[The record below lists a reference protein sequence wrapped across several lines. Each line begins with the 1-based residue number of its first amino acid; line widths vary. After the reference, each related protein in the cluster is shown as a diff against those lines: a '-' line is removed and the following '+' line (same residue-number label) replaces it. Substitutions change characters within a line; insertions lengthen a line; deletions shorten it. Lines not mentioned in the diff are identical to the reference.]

1 MDIHPH
7 ALLALGRPALTNLG
21 QTLFAEQPDHAA
33 RYLQEMG
40 YAAGEALHSAFE
52 AWLRSETGVA
62 HAADLPA
69 ESLGPSLSRFL
80 VETGWGPVEIEQ
92 LSEAVLAVDAADAP
106 EADSAAGYESP
117 SCFMM
122 GGLLADFLGR
132 VSGTTVAVM
141 EVECRSQHAERCR
154 FLVGA
159 PGTLDQIYEHLVQGG
174 AYLELT
180 G

>member
-7 ALLALGRPALTNLG
+7 GLLALGRPALAHLN
-21 QTLFAEQPDHAA
+21 QALFAEQPDHAA

-52 AWLRSETGVA
+52 AWVRAETGLS
-62 HAADLPA
+62 HGADLPA
-69 ESLGPSLSRFL
+69 DALGPSLSRFL
-80 VETGWGPVEIEQ
+80 VETGWGPVQIEQ
-92 LSEAVLAVDAADAP
+92 LSAAVLAVDASDAP
-106 EADSAAGYESP
+106 EADPAAGFEAP
-117 SCFMM
+117 NCFLM
-122 GGLLADFLGR
+122 GGLLADLLGR

-141 EVECRSQHAERCR
+141 EVECRSQQAERCR

-159 PGTLDQIYEHLVQGG
+159 PENLERIYEHLVQGG
-174 AYLELT
+174 AYAEVT